1 MTPFIRDS
9 LCDLGRMEIPRPQFQ
24 GMQFVATRGKFGFY
38 KTIRE
43 NGGKYGIQVKP
54 QGPRRPALS
63 NEEISTLVEP
73 SNTGNAKISKVDLP
87 KNANRT
93 LYELYINFF

>member
-1 MTPFIRDS
+1 MEIRDS
-9 LCDLGRMEIPRPQFQ
+9 LCDLGRMEIPRPQFN
-24 GMQFVATRGKFGFY
+24 GMQFVATRGKLGFY

-63 NEEISTLVEP
+63 SDVYV
-73 SNTGNAKISKVDLP
+73 K
-87 KNANRT
+87 
-93 LYELYINFF
+93 